1 MALHS
6 LQVVNILCALGAVFA
21 SGEGKGDDS
30 VMAFLPGFMVLGFF
44 FNVFIYK
51 FFIFFFHFWL
61 PCGIWSPQ
69 ARDPILAVVVTYTA
83 GAAMPDPLLPQAL
96 V

>member
-1 MALHS
+1 MTVSWLS
-6 LQVVNILCALGAVFA
+6 SQGLWFWV
-21 SGEGKGDDS
+21 
-30 VMAFLPGFMVLGFF
+30 FF

-83 GAAMPDPLLPQAL
+83 GAAMPDPLLPQAP